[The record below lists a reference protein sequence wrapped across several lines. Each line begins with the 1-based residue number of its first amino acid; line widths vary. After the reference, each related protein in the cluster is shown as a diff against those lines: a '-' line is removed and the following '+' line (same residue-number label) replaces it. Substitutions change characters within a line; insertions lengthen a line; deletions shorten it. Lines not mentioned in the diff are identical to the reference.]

1 MTFYGPWNFT
11 FFLFWENFIFRMSK
25 HFFDNPPYVQQE
37 GKIACN
43 DQGRVLGRVAKTFTS
58 WESQCTS
65 DDYSTPGHVFLKVYY
80 YHHGMHIFPATF
92 WLLSTLPG
100 SDDCA
105 FQRFSQCPDK
115 TIKINRNIILFPF
128 CPQKFKLGT
137 IHEDKGNFFQK

>member
-1 MTFYGPWNFT
+1 MFVLADDILLAFNSHFSLEKTSPLQWVKD
-11 FFLFWENFIFRMSK
+11 FLGKS
-25 HFFDNPPYVQQE
+25 PYVQWE

-105 FQRFSQCPDK
+105 FQRFSQGPDK
-115 TIKINRNIILFPF
+115 NDKDKPEYYFFP
-128 CPQKFKLGT
+128 CTLSSLL
-137 IHEDKGNFFQK
+137 